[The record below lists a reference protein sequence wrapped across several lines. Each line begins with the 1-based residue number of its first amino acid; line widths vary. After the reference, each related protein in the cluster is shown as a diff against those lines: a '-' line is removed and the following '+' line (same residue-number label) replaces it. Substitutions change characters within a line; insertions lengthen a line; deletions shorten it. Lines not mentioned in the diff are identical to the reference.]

1 MPIIDFHSHILPG
14 IDDGS
19 KNVQTSLEML
29 RRSAAQGVEDIVA
42 TPHFYALQDRIG
54 GFLQRRQ
61 DALEALLPELTPDM
75 PDIYLGAEVAFFSG
89 ISTAEQVSELVIQG
103 TNALLLE
110 MPFRPW
116 SQSDVDEVEALM
128 ERRGFQI
135 ILAHLER
142 YFSIRGNKRYI
153 TQLLELPVTVQINA
167 ESLLDW
173 RQRGKILKLFRS
185 QQAQLLG
192 SDCHGIHHRE
202 PNLGRGREVL
212 RKKLGQE
219 ALDRI
224 DQAGAQLLLKGV
236 SHVL

>member
-29 RRSAAQGVEDIVA
+29 RRSAAQGIENIVA

-54 GFLQRRQ
+54 RFLQRRQ

-75 PDIYLGAEVAFFSG
+75 PDIYLGAEVAFFPG

-135 ILAHLER
+135 VLAHLDR
-142 YFSIRGNKRYI
+142 YCSIRGNKQYI
-153 TQLLELPVTVQINA
+153 SQLFELPVTVQINA

-185 QQAQLLG
+185 QQAQMLG